1 MKKSWK
7 VKPVGGKFF
16 FFSTVFITF
25 SFPFFKL
32 LFMVRWSYIEDI
44 TRARGLLV
52 ERNSTPIGA
61 LSSQFC
67 APLAAKSGKW
77 KGARADPGAVKGGWG
92 SLGLSSGLPRTSC
105 CSSGERKKKKKK
117 TIPRKANSRQV
128 KQAVFVYVCVRERE
142 KKKKKTEKQ
151 TIYKMRLLI
160 CLSLL
165 IAVHQCRHLSEE
177 RRKLKVRINVIGLA
191 KFIWNLDTVLIACWL
206 FTHSC
211 VCKLA
216 DEWSR
221 AHYEIAKQ
229 AKSVSKESS
238 SFLFFRLKYL
248 FK

>member
-1 MKKSWK
+1 MLFIRWK
-7 VKPVGGKFF
+7 
-16 FFSTVFITF
+16 
-25 SFPFFKL
+25 
-32 LFMVRWSYIEDI
+32 E
-44 TRARGLLV
+44 
-52 ERNSTPIGA
+52 E
-61 LSSQFC
+61 
-67 APLAAKSGKW
+67 
-77 KGARADPGAVKGGWG
+77 
-92 SLGLSSGLPRTSC
+92 
-105 CSSGERKKKKKK
+105 
-117 TIPRKANSRQV
+117 
-128 KQAVFVYVCVRERE
+128 E
-142 KKKKKTEKQ
+142 KKKQFLGKQTPVKSNKQFSFMCVYVSEEKKIKKTEKQ

-191 KFIWNLDTVLIACWL
+191 NFIWNLDTVLIACWL